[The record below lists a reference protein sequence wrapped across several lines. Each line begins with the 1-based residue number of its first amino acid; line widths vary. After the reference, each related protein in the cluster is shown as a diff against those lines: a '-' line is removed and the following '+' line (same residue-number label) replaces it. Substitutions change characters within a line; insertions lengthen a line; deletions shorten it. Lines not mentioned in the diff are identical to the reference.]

1 MQWAP
6 LLFLPAPLH
15 GLTFPSLHAGIF
27 EDAASAFPF
36 ADSRL
41 SPRYP
46 AKSPLDDVLRQVVP
60 GTDEYVA
67 EKYAFEIMRL
77 LNKWSRALK
86 EAPPALSVLAE
97 ILSAS
102 IEGASLVPSQERTL
116 RSGNGLEVQRRQ
128 FSASVT
134 ARRERFLQ
142 EIKNYL
148 APIARVETAEFEIT
162 GIEEITGASERLRVD
177 IRYDFV
183 GTSTD
188 MRREERIGLWRT
200 HWQRDSSNSWRA
212 FRWEATEETLSRA
225 SQPVFLDV
233 TSQALGQTDSYKNQL
248 AHGVDYWRTVL
259 DGACGIDV
267 YGNNGLAV
275 GDFNGDGRDDLY
287 ICQPAGLP
295 NRLYRNRGDGTFE
308 DVTEESGVAVLDSTA
323 CALFADFENKGLQ
336 DLLVVCGGGPLLFLN
351 QGNGKFLLKRDA
363 FNFLR
368 PPQGTFTHAAIADY
382 DGDGLLDIYFC
393 LYSYYLGLD
402 QYHYPVPYFDARN
415 GPPNFLLHN
424 EGDGKFT
431 DRTEAAGLN
440 KNNNRYSFAC
450 AWGDYNSDGLP
461 DLYVSNDFGRSNLY
475 RNNGDGTF
483 TTVSGD
489 ASVEDVGAGMS
500 ACWFDFDGDGR
511 PDVYAGNMWSSAGM
525 RVSDQKIFHEQD
537 PETIRVQYRR

>member
-1 MQWAP
+1 MIRRP
-6 LLFLPAPLH
+6 PRSTLFPYTTL
-15 GLTFPSLHAGIF
+15 FRSL
-27 EDAASAFPF
+27 PF

-77 LNKWSRALK
+77 LNEWSRALK

-128 FSASVT
+128 FSAGVT

-162 GIEEITGASERLRVD
+162 GIEEITGASERLRVG

-259 DGACGIDV
+259 DGGRKS
-267 YGNNGLAV
+267 V
-275 GDFNGDGRDDLY
+275 G
-287 ICQPAGLP
+287 
-295 NRLYRNRGDGTFE
+295 
-308 DVTEESGVAVLDSTA
+308 
-323 CALFADFENKGLQ
+323 
-336 DLLVVCGGGPLLFLN
+336 
-351 QGNGKFLLKRDA
+351 
-363 FNFLR
+363 
-368 PPQGTFTHAAIADY
+368 
-382 DGDGLLDIYFC
+382 
-393 LYSYYLGLD
+393 
-402 QYHYPVPYFDARN
+402 
-415 GPPNFLLHN
+415 
-424 EGDGKFT
+424 
-431 DRTEAAGLN
+431 
-440 KNNNRYSFAC
+440 
-450 AWGDYNSDGLP
+450 
-461 DLYVSNDFGRSNLY
+461 
-475 RNNGDGTF
+475 
-483 TTVSGD
+483 
-489 ASVEDVGAGMS
+489 
-500 ACWFDFDGDGR
+500 
-511 PDVYAGNMWSSAGM
+511 
-525 RVSDQKIFHEQD
+525 
-537 PETIRVQYRR
+537 